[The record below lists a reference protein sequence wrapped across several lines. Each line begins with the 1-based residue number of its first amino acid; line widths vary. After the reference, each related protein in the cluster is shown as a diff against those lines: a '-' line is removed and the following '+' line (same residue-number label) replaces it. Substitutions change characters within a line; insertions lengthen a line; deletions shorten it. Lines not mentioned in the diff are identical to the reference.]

1 MALTLKAWNRLF
13 LVDRDGFGRDLVVCR
28 MAGHLGF
35 LFALG
40 LMGGHA
46 VVRGSGISGIADD
59 QGRTTNNQLDVGRH
73 ATTVICIQYGL
84 IDCRLAPNIGLERSC
99 QLLAFSSQ

>member
-46 VVRGSGISGIADD
+46 VVRGSVFLESPTTKDE
-59 QGRTTNNQLDVGRH
+59 RPTTNLMLGVTRQPLSVFN
-73 ATTVICIQYGL
+73 TV
-84 IDCRLAPNIGLERSC
+84 
-99 QLLAFSSQ
+99 